1 LADSYLADRSR
12 SRLSRRCG
20 YGASVR
26 DADLLHR
33 EAIMLMS
40 GIVPGRT
47 HSSWL
52 VGERLPEVEIGVWH
66 PSELSSAAAGVEFTR
81 RELEVLR
88 YLPSM
93 LTAGEI
99 AGELVVSVNTIK
111 AHMRSIYR
119 KLGVSRRR
127 DAVVRAYECGVLRRR
142 SFPHPA
148 ADVSV
153 LGVCLDGSDHRLD
166 GKASA

>member
-1 LADSYLADRSR
+1 MPTY
-12 SRLSRRCG
+12 
-20 YGASVR
+20 Y
-26 DADLLHR
+26 HR
-33 EAIMLMS
+33 EATMTMS

-47 HSSWL
+47 DSTWL
-52 VGERLPEVEIGVWH
+52 VGERLPEVDIGVWR
-66 PSELSSAAAGVEFTR
+66 PSDLSSAAAGVRLSR

-88 YLPSM
+88 YLPSL

-99 AGELVVSVNTIK
+99 AGELFVSVNTIK
-111 AHMRSIYR
+111 AHLRSIYR

-142 SFPHPA
+142 SFLHPA
-148 ADVSV
+148 ADVSF

>member
-1 LADSYLADRSR
+1 MPTY
-12 SRLSRRCG
+12 
-20 YGASVR
+20 Y
-26 DADLLHR
+26 HR
-33 EAIMLMS
+33 EAIMSMS
-40 GIVPGRT
+40 GIVPGRGDFT
-47 HSSWL
+47 WL
-52 VGERLPEVEIGVWH
+52 VGERLPEVEIGVWR
-66 PSELSSAAAGVEFTR
+66 PSDLSSAAAGVEFTR

-99 AGELVVSVNTIK
+99 AGELFVSVNTIK

-142 SFPHPA
+142 SFLHPA
-148 ADVSV
+148 ADVSF
-153 LGVCLDGSDHRLD
+153 LGVCLDGSDQRLD